1 MPLSRGLDNA
11 REVLWRKIAR
21 PMALPLFALR
31 PPRYFGN
38 GLENRQADK
47 HLVGSNPTPSAFW
60 DPRLLTSAGRLAQ
73 TVESFPQAGHPVRQM
88 KACRTMLTSC
98 CQETHPEKQDT
109 AR

>member
-1 MPLSRGLDNA
+1 
-11 REVLWRKIAR
+11 
-21 PMALPLFALR
+21 MALPLFALR
-31 PPRYFGN
+31 PPRHFGN
-38 GLENRQADK
+38 RLENRQAGK
-47 HLVGSNPTPSAFW
+47 RLVGSNPTPFAFW
-60 DPRLLTSAGRLAQ
+60 DPRLLTSVDSLAQ